1 MQQNR
6 NQIFEIY
13 LDDFSS
19 FKKAKELKNPNFIAL
34 LQMK

>member
-19 FKKAKELKNPNFIAL
+19 FKKAKELKILILL